1 MRVCE
6 GVGLLG
12 LLAQFYLVGVSWA
25 GPVCILGRLILKYL
39 GLSVVRVFRVPWLET
54 QITRNNFEYRG
65 LKPEIVFGF
74 FGLGFF
80 GFGFGFRVIC
90 PALGAASDDVGR
102 GGPPFFYFYI
112 FKNIFY
118 RNIFL
123 VSQFTILYSYRP
135 AGGRQGAY
143 RPSGGR
149 PPAGQ

>member
-12 LLAQFYLVGVSWA
+12 LLAQFYSVGVSWA

-54 QITRNNFEYRG
+54 RITRNNFEYHG

-80 GFGFGFRVIC
+80 GFGFGFFGFELRVSGNI
-90 PALGAASDDVGR
+90 PSLKQQVLYIAACYLKRGR
-102 GGPPFFYFYI
+102 
-112 FKNIFY
+112 K
-118 RNIFL
+118 
-123 VSQFTILYSYRP
+123 RP
-135 AGGRQGAY
+135 GML
-143 RPSGGR
+143 RPS
-149 PPAGQ
+149 